1 MICYADNQESIMVT
15 VGLKPPQQ
23 HIGIAALREIWA
35 IADDA
40 GFDGCWVFDHLA
52 PMGPDRT
59 GDVFDGWTL
68 LAAMAEATKRVRIGC
83 LVSGNTHRHPGT
95 FAKIAATVDHL
106 SGGRLDVG
114 LGAGGDAYTD
124 AMMGTPTPR
133 PVERVERLAETC
145 EILRLLWTRAET
157 GYRGRHYTLTG
168 ALSDPKPRQPKP
180 PLWLGSSG
188 EKLGLRVVAE
198 HADVWLNAALPG
210 TGIAELRR
218 LSRVLDEHCAAAGR
232 DPATI
237 RRAVQFRLPSDAD
250 GAVRLARSYVEAGFT
265 ELVLM
270 PTGHDDVVKAAE
282 AAADVLPRLRALG

>member
-1 MICYADNQESIMVT
+1 MTT

-23 HIGIAALREIWA
+23 HIGIPALREIWA

-59 GDVFDGWTL
+59 GDVFDGWSL
-68 LAAMAEATKRVRIGC
+68 LAAMAEATRRVRIGC
-83 LVSGNTHRHPGT
+83 LVSGNTNRHPGT

-114 LGAGGDAYTD
+114 LGAGGDALTD
-124 AMMGTPTPR
+124 AMMGTPTPSA
-133 PVERVERLAETC
+133 VERVERLAETC
-145 EILRLLWTRAET
+145 EILGLLWTRATTEFH
-157 GYRGRHYTLTG
+157 GRHYTLTG
-168 ALSDPKPRQPKP
+168 AISDPKPVQRPKP

-188 EKLGLRVVAE
+188 EKRGLRVVAE

-210 TGIAELRR
+210 TEIAELQR
-218 LSRVLDEHCAAAGR
+218 LSAVLDAHCAAAGR
-232 DPATI
+232 DPATL

-250 GAVRLARSYVEAGFT
+250 TALRLAESYVQAGFT

-270 PTGHDDVVKAAE
+270 PTGHDDVVVAAE
-282 AAADVLPRLRALG
+282 AAAKLLPRLRGVG

>member
-1 MICYADNQESIMVT
+1 MTT

-23 HIGIAALREIWA
+23 HIDITALRETWA

-52 PMGPDRT
+52 PMGPVRS
-59 GDVFDGWTL
+59 GDIFDGWTL
-68 LAAMAEATKRVRIGC
+68 LAAMAEATRRVRIGC
-83 LVSGNTHRHPGT
+83 LVSGNTNRHPGT

-114 LGAGGDAYTD
+114 LGAGGDAHTD
-124 AMMGTPTPR
+124 VMMGTPTPP
-133 PVERVERLAETC
+133 PVERVEKLAETC
-145 EILRLLWTRAET
+145 EILRLLWTRGET
-157 GYRGRHYTLTG
+157 DYRGRHYTLTS
-168 ALSDPKPRQPKP
+168 AVSDPKPRQPRP

-210 TGIAELRR
+210 TDITELQR
-218 LSRVLDEHCAAAGR
+218 LSRVLDEHCTAVGR
-232 DPATI
+232 DPAAV

-250 GAVRLARSYVEAGFT
+250 SALHLAQSYVDAGFT

-270 PTGHDDVVKAAE
+270 PTGHDSVVKAAE
-282 AAADVLPRLRALG
+282 AAADLLPRLRELG

>member
-1 MICYADNQESIMVT
+1 MVT
-15 VGLKPPQQ
+15 IGLKPPQQ
-23 HIGIAALREIWA
+23 HLGVAALREVWA
-35 IADDA
+35 IADGA

-59 GDVFDGWTL
+59 GDIFDGWTL

-83 LVSGNTHRHPGT
+83 LVSGNTNRHPGT
-95 FAKIAATVDHL
+95 LAKIAATVDHL

-114 LGAGGDAYTD
+114 LGAGGDALTD
-124 AMMGTPTPR
+124 AMMGTPTP
-133 PVERVERLAETC
+133 PPAERVERLAETC
-145 EILRLLWTRAET
+145 AILDLLWTRPAT
-157 GYRGRHYTLTG
+157 DFAGRHYTLTG
-168 ALSDPKPRQPKP
+168 AVSDPKPVQPKP

-188 EKLGLRVVAE
+188 EKRGLRVVAE

-210 TGIAELRR
+210 TEIAELQR
-218 LSRVLDEHCAAAGR
+218 LSRVLDEHCAAVGR

-250 GAVRLARSYVEAGFT
+250 SALRLARSYTEAGFT

-282 AAADVLPRLRALG
+282 AAAELLPRLRDVG

>member
-1 MICYADNQESIMVT
+1 MTT

-23 HIGIAALREIWA
+23 HIGIAELREIWA

-59 GDVFDGWTL
+59 GDVFDGWSL

-83 LVSGNTHRHPGT
+83 LVSGNTNRHPGT

-114 LGAGGDAYTD
+114 LGAGGDVLTD
-124 AMMGTPTPR
+124 AMMGTPTPSAA
-133 PVERVERLAETC
+133 ERVERLAETC
-145 EILRLLWTRAET
+145 EILSLLWTRPGT
-157 GYRGRHYTLTG
+157 DHTGRHYTLTG
-168 ALSDPKPRQPKP
+168 AISDPKPVQRPKP

-188 EKLGLRVVAE
+188 EKRGLRVVAE
-198 HADVWLNAALPG
+198 YADVWLNAALPG
-210 TGIAELRR
+210 TETAELQR
-218 LSRVLDEHCAAAGR
+218 LSLVLDAHCAAVGR
-232 DPATI
+232 APASI

-250 GAVRLARSYVEAGFT
+250 SALSLARSYVDAGFT

-270 PTGHDDVVKAAE
+270 PAGPEDVVRAAE
-282 AAADVLPRLRALG
+282 AAANLLPRLRELG

>member
-1 MICYADNQESIMVT
+1 MTT

-23 HIGIAALREIWA
+23 HIGIAALRRIWA
-35 IADDA
+35 VADDA

-52 PMGPDRT
+52 PMGRDRT
-59 GDVFDGWTL
+59 GDIFDGWTL

-83 LVSGNTHRHPGT
+83 LVSGNTNRHPGT
-95 FAKIAATVDHL
+95 LAKIAATVDHL

-114 LGAGGDAYTD
+114 LGAGGDTLTD
-124 AMMGTPTPR
+124 AMMGTPTPP
-133 PVERVERLAETC
+133 PVERVEMLAETC
-145 EILRLLWTRAET
+145 EILGLLWTRPET
-157 GYRGRHYTLTG
+157 GYAGRHYTLTG
-168 ALSDPKPRQPKP
+168 AVSDPKPVQPKP

-188 EKLGLRVVAE
+188 EKRGLRVVAS

-210 TGIAELRR
+210 TEIAELQR
-218 LSRVLDEHCAAAGR
+218 LSRVLDEHCAAVGR

-250 GAVRLARSYVEAGFT
+250 SAVRLARSYVEAGFT

-270 PTGHDDVVKAAE
+270 PTGHDDVEKAVDAAAE
-282 AAADVLPRLRALG
+282 LLPRLRDVG

>member
-1 MICYADNQESIMVT
+1 MTTIGI
-15 VGLKPPQQ
+15 KPPQQ
-23 HIGIAALREIWA
+23 HLDIAELREIWA

-83 LVSGNTHRHPGT
+83 LVSGNTNRHPGT
-95 FAKIAATVDHL
+95 LAKIAATVDHL

-114 LGAGGDAYTD
+114 LGAGGDTHTD
-124 AMMGTPTPR
+124 AMMGTPTPSR
-133 PVERVERLAETC
+133 VERVERLAEAC
-145 EILRLLWTRAET
+145 EILRLLWTREET
-157 GYRGRHYTLTG
+157 DYRGRHYTVTG
-168 ALSDPKPRQPKP
+168 ARSDPKPRQPEP

-210 TGIAELRR
+210 TDIAELQR

-237 RRAVQFRLPSDAD
+237 RRAAQFRLPSDAD
-250 GAVRLARSYVEAGFT
+250 SAVRLARSHVEAGFT

-270 PTGHDDVVKAAE
+270 PAGPGNVVKAAE
-282 AAADVLPRLRALG
+282 AAANLLPHLRELG

>member
-1 MICYADNQESIMVT
+1 MTT

-23 HIGIAALREIWA
+23 HIGIAALRETWT

-52 PMGPDRT
+52 PMGPERT
-59 GDVFDGWTL
+59 GDVFDGWSL

-83 LVSGNTHRHPGT
+83 LVSGNTNRHPGT

-114 LGAGGDAYTD
+114 LGAGGDTLTD
-124 AMMGTPTPR
+124 AMMGTPTPS

-145 EILRLLWTRAET
+145 EILSLLWTRPET
-157 GYRGRHYTLTG
+157 TFRGRHYALTG
-168 ALSDPKPRQPKP
+168 AISDPKPVQRPKP

-188 EKLGLRVVAE
+188 EKRGLRVVAE

-210 TGIAELRR
+210 TEIPELQR
-218 LSRVLDEHCAAAGR
+218 LSRVLDAHCAAVGR
-232 DPATI
+232 DPATV

-250 GAVRLARSYVEAGFT
+250 SALRLTQSYVDAGFT

-270 PTGHDDVVKAAE
+270 PVGRDDVVAASE
-282 AAADVLPRLRALG
+282 AAAKLLPRLRDVG

>member
-1 MICYADNQESIMVT
+1 MTTI
-15 VGLKPPQQ
+15 GLKPPQQ
-23 HIGIAALREIWA
+23 HLGIQELRETWA

-59 GDVFDGWTL
+59 GDVFDGWSL
-68 LAAMAEATKRVRIGC
+68 LAAMAEATERVRIGC
-83 LVSGNTHRHPGT
+83 LVAGNTNRHPGT

-114 LGAGGDAYTD
+114 LGAGGDTRTD
-124 AMMGTPTPR
+124 AMMGTPTPTA
-133 PVERVERLAETC
+133 VERVERLAEAC
-145 EILRLLWTRAET
+145 EILRLLWTLPST
-157 GYRGRHYTLTG
+157 DFPGRHYTLTG
-168 ALSDPKPRQPKP
+168 AVSDPKPCQAKP

-188 EKLGLRVVAE
+188 EKRGLRVVAE

-210 TGIAELRR
+210 TAIAELHR
-218 LSRVLDEHCAAAGR
+218 LSRVLDEHCAAVGR

-237 RRAVQFRLPSDAD
+237 RRAVQFRLPADAD
-250 GAVRLARSYVEAGFT
+250 AALRLARDYVEAGFT

-270 PTGHDDVVKAAE
+270 PGGPDGVVAACE
-282 AAADVLPRLRALG
+282 TAAKLLPRLRDVG

>member
-1 MICYADNQESIMVT
+1 MICKTDNQESVMVT

-23 HIGIAALREIWA
+23 HIDIAQLREIWA

-59 GDVFDGWTL
+59 GDVFDGWSL
-68 LAAMAEATKRVRIGC
+68 LAAMAEATQRVRIGC
-83 LVSGNTHRHPGT
+83 LVSGTTNRHPGT

-106 SGGRLDVG
+106 SDGRLDVG
-114 LGAGGDAYTD
+114 LGAGGDVYTD
-124 AMMGTPTPR
+124 AMMGTPTPP

-145 EILRLLWTRAET
+145 EILRLLWTREET
-157 GYRGRHYTLTG
+157 DYRGRHYTLTG
-168 ALSDPKPRQPKP
+168 ARSDPKPRQPKP

-210 TGIAELRR
+210 TEITELQR
-218 LSRVLDEHCAAAGR
+218 LSRVLDEHCAAVGR
-232 DPATI
+232 DPATV
-237 RRAVQFRLPSDAD
+237 RRAAQFRLPSDAD
-250 GAVRLARSYVEAGFT
+250 GALRLARGYVEAGFT

-270 PTGHDDVVKAAE
+270 PAGPDNVVKAAE
-282 AAADVLPRLRALG
+282 AAAELLPRLRELA

>member
-1 MICYADNQESIMVT
+1 MVT
-15 VGLKPPQQ
+15 IGLKPPQQ
-23 HIGIAALREIWA
+23 HLGIAALREIWA

-68 LAAMAEATKRVRIGC
+68 LAAMAEATTRVRIGC
-83 LVSGNTHRHPGT
+83 LVSGTTNRHPGT

-114 LGAGGDAYTD
+114 LGAGGDAFTD
-124 AMMGTPTPR
+124 AMMGTPTPP

-145 EILRLLWTRAET
+145 EILSLLWTRPVT
-157 GYRGRHYTLTG
+157 DYPGRHYTLTG
-168 ALSDPKPRQPKP
+168 ARSDPKPQQPRP

-188 EKLGLRVVAE
+188 EKLGLRVVAQ

-210 TGIAELRR
+210 TEITELQR
-218 LSRVLDEHCAAAGR
+218 LSRVLDEHCAAVGR
-232 DPATI
+232 DPATV
-237 RRAVQFRLPSDAD
+237 RRAAQFRLPSDAD
-250 GAVRLARSYVEAGFT
+250 SAVRLARSYVEAGFT

-270 PTGHDDVVKAAE
+270 PTGRDDVVRASE
-282 AAADVLPRLRALG
+282 AAAKLLPRLRELG

>member
-1 MICYADNQESIMVT
+1 MTT

-23 HIGIAALREIWA
+23 HIGVAALRETWA

-52 PMGPDRT
+52 PMGRDRT

-83 LVSGNTHRHPGT
+83 LVSGNTNRHPGT
-95 FAKIAATVDHL
+95 LAKIAATVDHL

-114 LGAGGDAYTD
+114 LGAGGDTLTD
-124 AMMGTPTPR
+124 AMMGTPTPS
-133 PVERVERLAETC
+133 PVERVERLEETC
-145 EILRLLWTRAET
+145 EILGLLWTRAET
-157 GYRGRHYTLTG
+157 DHPGRHYTLTG
-168 ALSDPKPRQPKP
+168 AVSDPKPLQRKP

-188 EKLGLRVVAE
+188 EKRGLRVVAS

-210 TGIAELRR
+210 TEIAELQR
-218 LSRVLDEHCAAAGR
+218 LSRVLDEHCAAVGR

-250 GAVRLARSYVEAGFT
+250 SALRLAQSYVEAGFT

-282 AAADVLPRLRALG
+282 AAAQLLPRLRDVG

>member
-1 MICYADNQESIMVT
+1 MVAI
-15 VGLKPPQQ
+15 GLKPPQQ
-23 HIGIAALREIWA
+23 HVAVAELRRTWA

-59 GDVFDGWTL
+59 GDVFDGWSL

-114 LGAGGDAYTD
+114 LGAGGDALTD
-124 AMMGTPTPR
+124 AMMGTPTPS

-145 EILRLLWTRAET
+145 EILSLLWTRPET
-157 GYRGRHYTLTG
+157 TFRGRHYALTS
-168 ALSDPKPRQPKP
+168 AISDPKPLQRPKP

-188 EKLGLRVVAE
+188 EKRGLRVVAE

-210 TGIAELRR
+210 AEISELQR
-218 LSRVLDEHCAAAGR
+218 LSRVLDAHCATVGR
-232 DPATI
+232 DPATV

-250 GAVRLARSYVEAGFT
+250 SALRLTQSYVDAGFT

-270 PTGHDDVVKAAE
+270 PTGGQDVVAASE
-282 AAADVLPRLRALG
+282 AAAKLLPRLRDVG

>member
-1 MICYADNQESIMVT
+1 MVT
-15 VGLKPPQQ
+15 IGLKPPQQ
-23 HIGIAALREIWA
+23 HLGIAALREIWA

-68 LAAMAEATKRVRIGC
+68 LAAMAEATTRVRIGC
-83 LVSGNTHRHPGT
+83 LVSGATNRHPGT

-124 AMMGTPTPR
+124 AMMGTPTPP

-145 EILRLLWTRAET
+145 EILSLLWTRPVT
-157 GYRGRHYTLTG
+157 DYPGRHYTLTG
-168 ALSDPKPRQPKP
+168 ARSDPKPRQPKP

-188 EKLGLRVVAE
+188 EKLGLRVVAQ

-210 TGIAELRR
+210 TEITELQR
-218 LSRVLDEHCAAAGR
+218 LSRVLDEHCAAVGR

-237 RRAVQFRLPSDAD
+237 RRAAQFRLPSDAD
-250 GAVRLARSYVEAGFT
+250 SAVRLAGSHVEAGFT

-270 PTGHDDVVKAAE
+270 PTGRDDVVTASE
-282 AAADVLPRLRALG
+282 AAAKLLPRLRELG

>member
-1 MICYADNQESIMVT
+1 MVT
-15 VGLKPPQQ
+15 IGLKPPQQ
-23 HIGIAALREIWA
+23 HLGIAALREIWA

-83 LVSGNTHRHPGT
+83 LVSGATNRHPGT

-114 LGAGGDAYTD
+114 LGAGGDAFTD
-124 AMMGTPTPR
+124 AMMGTLTPS

-145 EILRLLWTRAET
+145 EILSLLWTRPVT
-157 GYRGRHYTLTG
+157 DYPGRHYTLTG
-168 ALSDPKPRQPKP
+168 ARSDPKPRQPKP

-188 EKLGLRVVAE
+188 EKLGLRVVAQ

-210 TGIAELRR
+210 TEITELQR
-218 LSRVLDEHCAAAGR
+218 LSRVLDEHCAAVGR

-237 RRAVQFRLPSDAD
+237 RRAAQFRLPSDAD
-250 GAVRLARSYVEAGFT
+250 SAVRLAGSHVEAGFT

-270 PTGHDDVVKAAE
+270 PTGRDDVVTASE
-282 AAADVLPRLRALG
+282 AAAKLLPRLRELG

>member
-1 MICYADNQESIMVT
+1 MTT

-23 HIGIAALREIWA
+23 HIGITALREIWA

-52 PMGPDRT
+52 PMGPERT
-59 GDVFDGWTL
+59 GDVFDGWSL
-68 LAAMAEATKRVRIGC
+68 LAAMAEATRRVRIGC

-114 LGAGGDAYTD
+114 LGAGGDAITD
-124 AMMGTPTPR
+124 TMMGTPTPSAK
-133 PVERVERLAETC
+133 ERVGRLAETC
-145 EILRLLWTRAET
+145 EILRLLWTRDEVTYA
-157 GYRGRHYTLTG
+157 GRHYTLTG
-168 ALSDPKPRQPKP
+168 AISDPKPVQRPKP

-188 EKLGLRVVAE
+188 EKRGLRVVAE

-210 TGIAELRR
+210 AEIAELHR
-218 LSRVLDEHCAAAGR
+218 LSRVLDAHCAAVGR
-232 DPATI
+232 DPAAV

-250 GAVRLARSYVEAGFT
+250 SALRLAESYVEAGFT

-270 PTGHDDVVKAAE
+270 PASRDDVVAASE
-282 AAADVLPRLRALG
+282 AAAKLLPRLRDVG

>member
-1 MICYADNQESIMVT
+1 MTSI
-15 VGLKPPQQ
+15 GLKPPQQ
-23 HIGIAALREIWA
+23 HLGIGALREIWA

-59 GDVFDGWTL
+59 GDVFDGWSL
-68 LAAMAEATKRVRIGC
+68 LAAMAEATSRVRIGC
-83 LVSGNTHRHPGT
+83 LVSGATNRHPGT

-114 LGAGGDAYTD
+114 LGAGGDTLTD
-124 AMMGTPTPR
+124 TMMGTPTP
-133 PVERVERLAETC
+133 PAAERVERLAETC
-145 EILRLLWTRAET
+145 AILDLLWHRPVTD
-157 GYRGRHYTLTG
+157 YRCRHYTLTG
-168 ALSDPKPRQPKP
+168 AISDPKPLQAKP

-188 EKLGLRVVAE
+188 EKRGLRVVAE

-210 TGIAELRR
+210 TEIAELQR

-232 DPATI
+232 DPATV

-250 GAVRLARSYVEAGFT
+250 GAVRLAQSYVEAGFT

-282 AAADVLPRLRALG
+282 AAADLLPRRRDFG

>member
-1 MICYADNQESIMVT
+1 MVT
-15 VGLKPPQQ
+15 IGLKPPQQ
-23 HIGIAALREIWA
+23 HITVAELRRTWA

-52 PMGPDRT
+52 PMGRDRT
-59 GDVFDGWTL
+59 GDVFDGWSL
-68 LAAMAEATKRVRIGC
+68 LAAMAEATRRVRIGC
-83 LVSGNTHRHPGT
+83 LVSGTTNRHPGT

-114 LGAGGDAYTD
+114 LGAGGDALTD
-124 AMMGTPTPR
+124 AMMGTPTPS

-145 EILRLLWTRAET
+145 EILRLLWTRPKT
-157 GYRGRHYTLTG
+157 DFPGRHYTLTG
-168 ALSDPKPRQPKP
+168 AVSDPKPVQPKP

-188 EKLGLRVVAE
+188 EKRGLRVVAE

-210 TGIAELRR
+210 TEIPELQR
-218 LSRVLDEHCAAAGR
+218 LSAVLDAHCAAVGR
-232 DPATI
+232 DPAEI

-250 GAVRLARSYVEAGFT
+250 SALRLAHGYVEAGFT

-270 PTGHDDVVKAAE
+270 PVGEDVAVAAE
-282 AAADVLPRLRALG
+282 AAAKLLPRLRELG

>member
-1 MICYADNQESIMVT
+1 MTT

-23 HIGIAALREIWA
+23 HVGIAELREIWA

-59 GDVFDGWTL
+59 GDVFDGWSL
-68 LAAMAEATKRVRIGC
+68 LAAMAEATKQVRIGC
-83 LVSGNTHRHPGT
+83 LVSGNTNRHPGT

-114 LGAGGDAYTD
+114 LGAGGDVLTD
-124 AMMGTPTPR
+124 GMMGTPTP
-133 PVERVERLAETC
+133 PPAERVERLAETC
-145 EILRLLWTRAET
+145 EILSLLWTRPVTDYE
-157 GYRGRHYTLTG
+157 GRRYTLTG
-168 ALSDPKPRQPKP
+168 AISDPKPVQRPKP

-188 EKLGLRVVAE
+188 EKRGLRVVAE

-210 TGIAELRR
+210 TETAELQR
-218 LSRVLDEHCAAAGR
+218 LSGVLDTHCAAAGR
-232 DPATI
+232 DPASI

-250 GAVRLARSYVEAGFT
+250 SALSLARSYVDAGFT

-270 PTGHDDVVKAAE
+270 PAGPGDVVRAAE
-282 AAADVLPRLRALG
+282 AAANLLPRLRELG

>member
-1 MICYADNQESIMVT
+1 MVT
-15 VGLKPPQQ
+15 IGLKPPQQ
-23 HIGIAALREIWA
+23 HIGVAALREVWA

-52 PMGPDRT
+52 PMGPHRT
-59 GDVFDGWTL
+59 GDIFDGWTL

-83 LVSGNTHRHPGT
+83 LVSGNTNRHPGT
-95 FAKIAATVDHL
+95 LAKIAATVDHL

-114 LGAGGDAYTD
+114 LGAGGDALTD
-124 AMMGTPTPR
+124 AMMGTPTP
-133 PVERVERLAETC
+133 PPAERVERLAETC
-145 EILRLLWTRAET
+145 AILGLLWTRPAT
-157 GYRGRHYTLTG
+157 DFAGRHYTLTG
-168 ALSDPKPRQPKP
+168 AVSDPKPVQPKP

-188 EKLGLRVVAE
+188 EKRGLRVVAE

-210 TGIAELRR
+210 TEIAELQR

-232 DPATI
+232 DPAAI

-250 GAVRLARSYVEAGFT
+250 SALRLARSYTEAGFT

-270 PTGHDDVVKAAE
+270 PTGHDDVMKAAE
-282 AAADVLPRLRALG
+282 AAAELLPRLRDVG

>member
-1 MICYADNQESIMVT
+1 MTT

-23 HIGIAALREIWA
+23 HIGIGALREIWT

-59 GDVFDGWTL
+59 GDVFDGWSL
-68 LAAMAEATKRVRIGC
+68 LAAMAEATRRVRIGC
-83 LVSGNTHRHPGT
+83 LVSGNTNRHPGT

-114 LGAGGDAYTD
+114 LGAGGDPLTD
-124 AMMGTPTPR
+124 AMMGTPAPSAA
-133 PVERVERLAETC
+133 ERVERLAETC
-145 EILRLLWTRAET
+145 EILRLLWTRPVT
-157 GYRGRHYTLTG
+157 GHHGRHYTLTG
-168 ALSDPKPRQPKP
+168 AISDPKPVQQPKP

-188 EKLGLRVVAE
+188 EKRGLRVVAE

-210 TGIAELRR
+210 TEIPELQR
-218 LSRVLDEHCAAAGR
+218 LSRVLDAHCAAAGR
-232 DPATI
+232 DPATL

-250 GAVRLARSYVEAGFT
+250 RALRLAQNYVEAGFT

-270 PTGHDDVVKAAE
+270 PAGRDDVVAASE
-282 AAADVLPRLRALG
+282 AAAKLLPRLRDVG